1 MAVVEHIEMVGD
13 LVGASD
19 CVGSGVGAV
28 LGCPVEVGADVGTVG
43 EGVGMLGAG
52 VGIVGVGVGDVVAMQ
67 VKLSSG
73 STV

>member
-1 MAVVEHIEMVGD
+1 
-13 LVGASD
+13 
-19 CVGSGVGAV
+19 
-28 LGCPVEVGADVGTVG
+28 
-43 EGVGMLGAG
+43 MLGAG

>member
-1 MAVVEHIEMVGD
+1 M
-13 LVGASD
+13 
-19 CVGSGVGAV
+19 CVGSL
-28 LGCPVEVGADVGTVG
+28 LGETIPAS